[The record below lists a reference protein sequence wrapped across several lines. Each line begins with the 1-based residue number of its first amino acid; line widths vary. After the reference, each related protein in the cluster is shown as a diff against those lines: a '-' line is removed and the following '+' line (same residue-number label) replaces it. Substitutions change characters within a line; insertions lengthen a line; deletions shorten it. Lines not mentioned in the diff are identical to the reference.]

1 MATTTP
7 NLGLTLP
14 TPNVDTGWGSSLNTD
29 FTAIDSLFA
38 AGGSGTSV
46 GLNVGSG
53 KTLLLGGTLLLGTG
67 DGTGTLGAPTIR
79 GPAATGS
86 NVAGTNLT
94 VDASNGTG
102 TGGSGKLI
110 FRTAPSAGTG
120 ASPNVM
126 RSSLEVNA
134 AGAIGVNSGTYGT
147 ANQVLTSGGS
157 GAATTWSD
165 VNGSLINISGQAQ
178 GDIIYRGA
186 SSWDRLAAGTSGQVL
201 KTNGAAANPSWTNI
215 QTQIA
220 AQTISA
226 TGNSFTGIP
235 SSAKQIVIA
244 VYACDP
250 DGTADVLV
258 RVGAGS
264 FLATGYTS
272 ASSVLGTTTSTAT
285 ATNGVLINANG
296 AGFNGAIRLTN
307 VDANRWIADYT
318 LFSSGSTRTIVGGGS
333 IDVGGSLDRV
343 QVIPATGTLVASGTI
358 SVYYM

>member
-14 TPNVDTGWGSSLNTD
+14 TPNVDTGWGSTLNTD
-29 FTAIDSLFA
+29 FTTIDNLFA
-38 AGGSGTSV
+38 AAGSGTSV

-53 KTLLLGGTLLLGTG
+53 KTLLLGGTVLLGTG
-67 DGTGTLGAPTIR
+67 DGTGSLTAPTIR

-86 NVAGTNLT
+86 NVPGVNIT

-102 TGGSGKLI
+102 TGGSGKIVL
-110 FRTAPSAGTG
+110 RTAAAGGSG
-120 ASPNVM
+120 AAANTL
-126 RSSLEVNA
+126 RSSFEVNA
-134 AGAIGVNSGTYGT
+134 AGAIGVNSGSYGS

-186 SSWDRLAAGTSGQVL
+186 SSWDRLAAGTAGQVL

-220 AQTISA
+220 AQTIAA

-235 SSAKQIVIA
+235 SSAKNIIIA
-244 VYACDP
+244 IYACDP
-250 DGTADVLV
+250 EGTADVLV

-264 FLATGYTS
+264 FLTTGYTS
-272 ASSVLGTTTSTAT
+272 ASSVMGTGVATSTAT
-285 ATNGVLINANG
+285 NGILINSNG
-296 AGFNGAIRLTN
+296 AGFNGTVRLTN
-307 VDANRWIADYT
+307 VDGNRWVADYT
-318 LFSSGSTRTIVGGGS
+318 LFSSGSTRTIIGGGS
-333 IDVGGSLDRV
+333 IDTSGALDRV